1 MTMTPSEQI
10 ASAEATASFMEDFL
24 KNLEAVHEEA
34 QEYKSN
40 VSLFPRICVAASRM
54 GQHLAN
60 AKRIAAWIDQ
70 QNEDFR
76 REGEAR
82 LAAEQRERDAQTA
95 SESGTTDRR
104 NAVIERIAAE
114 LEDLDIGADARVV
127 VRVAVIED
135 SGEEHSL

>member
-1 MTMTPSEQI
+1 MTPSEQI

-24 KNLEAVHEEA
+24 KNLEAVREEA

-40 VSLFPRICVAASRM
+40 VSLFPRICEAAFRM
-54 GQHLAN
+54 EQHLVN